1 MKNDGRELDRSLPLL
16 YNGYRDKGYPM
27 ILIDA
32 NQIAISHLMVR
43 NKIENGIN
51 VSSIRKSI
59 VRVIARIERRFKSD
73 FGQIVLC
80 YDDKS
85 YWRRQIFPY
94 YKQNR
99 KQEREKSKYDWDQVF
114 SVLNK
119 IRDELRNNFPYYV
132 LQVDGAEADDIIAS
146 LVKRNSKSS
155 TPEPILILS
164 ADKDFIQLH
173 AYESVKQ
180 YDPIRNRWIED
191 KDPVQYLQEHIIR
204 GDRSDGIPN
213 ILTCD
218 DAIVTGKPQKKMSRE
233 KIASLASMDPNEFTN
248 FIRLRNWKRN
258 AELIDFNK
266 IPTAVT
272 QRITNYFMS
281 YKKTKSL
288 NLQYFID
295 NNITDLIEEFS

>member
-1 MKNDGRELDRSLPLL
+1 
-16 YNGYRDKGYPM
+16 M
-27 ILIDA
+27 ILVDA

-43 NKIENGIN
+43 HKIEDGIN
-51 VSSIRKSI
+51 LNSVRRSI
-59 VRVIARIERRFKSD
+59 VRVIARIQRRFRDD
-73 FGQIVLC
+73 FGQIILC

-85 YWRRQIFPY
+85 YWRRQVFPY

-99 KQEREKSKYDWDQVF
+99 KQERENSKYDWDTVF

-119 IRDELRNNFPYYV
+119 IRDELRSNFPFYV

-146 LVKRNSKSS
+146 LAKRNNNQSV
-155 TPEPILILS
+155 PEPVLILS

-173 AYESVKQ
+173 KYPLVKQ

-191 KDPVQYLQEHIIR
+191 SDPVKYLQEHIIR

-218 DAIVTGKPQKKMSRE
+218 DAIVMNKPQKKMSRE
-233 KIASLASMDPNEFTN
+233 KISSLASMDPSEFTN

-258 AELIDFNK
+258 SELIDFSK
-266 IPTAVT
+266 IPEAVSD
-272 QRITNYFMS
+272 RITTYYRF
-281 YKKTKSL
+281 YKTRSSL
-288 NLQYFID
+288 NFKYFID
-295 NNITDLIEEFS
+295 NKIQDLIEEFT

>member
-1 MKNDGRELDRSLPLL
+1 
-16 YNGYRDKGYPM
+16 M

-43 NKIENGIN
+43 HKIENGIN
-51 VSSIRKSI
+51 IESVRKSI
-59 VRVIARIERRFKSD
+59 VRVIGRIQRKFRGD
-73 FGQIVLC
+73 YGQIVLC

-85 YWRRQIFPY
+85 YWRRQVFPY
-94 YKQNR
+94 YKMNR
-99 KQEREKSKYDWDQVF
+99 KQERENSKYDWDTVF

-119 IRDELRNNFPYYV
+119 IRDELRSNFPFYV

-146 LVKRNSKSS
+146 LVKRNSRSQ

-173 AYESVKQ
+173 KYQLVRQ

-191 KDPVQYLQEHIIR
+191 IDPVKYLQEHIIR

-218 DAIVTGKPQKKMSRE
+218 DAIVAGKPQKKMSKE
-233 KIASLASMDPNEFTN
+233 KIASLASMDPSEFTN

-258 AELIDFNK
+258 SELIDFNK
-266 IPTAVT
+266 IPDPVND
-272 QRITNYFMS
+272 RITNYYLS
-281 YKKTKSL
+281 YKPSIQL
-288 NLQYFID
+288 NIQYFID
-295 NNITDLIEEFS
+295 NDITDLIEEFS